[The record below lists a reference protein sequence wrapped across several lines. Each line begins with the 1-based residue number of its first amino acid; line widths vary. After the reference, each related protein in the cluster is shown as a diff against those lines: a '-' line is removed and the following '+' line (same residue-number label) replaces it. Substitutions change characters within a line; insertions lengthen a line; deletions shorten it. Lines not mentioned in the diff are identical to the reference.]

1 MVPDENISNIFI
13 RTTFYHIGT
22 IRILINFF
30 RNEFFL
36 SDYLYKIGNFDT
48 DYICS
53 AFAGEGYADL
63 WNLDATQLFA
73 ADGEKIRD
81 RRVEIGYHDT
91 SNHKYLFE
99 FCMVPNTG
107 FLGNPDLLL
116 KDAELK
122 LCFDRANVEQ
132 VLMCKTDVW
141 SGLEDVKI
149 DIKNCYAI
157 TEYVSS
163 PSLRTYFDSI
173 DYAPLRYE
181 FEDCEVFV
189 KSVPQGE
196 TNLRFDN
203 LRGGNTPSHMFV
215 GFIESSALRGKHN
228 QASTRFG
235 PHGVEVFNITV
246 NGTSVNGYPLHV
258 KHSIPTIPFQK
269 FISCTNRQCNIN
281 GGKMMSPNE
290 FEFNWLWSHTF
301 EAEDCATGWI
311 GVDFKLKTAFAEPM
325 SMIVWLISPAAVA
338 IDKYQQLE
346 KINL

>member
-1 MVPDENISNIFI
+1 M
-13 RTTFYHIGT
+13 
-22 IRILINFF
+22 
-30 RNEFFL
+30 
-36 SDYLYKIGNFDT
+36 YKIGNFDT

-63 WNLDATQLFA
+63 WNLDASQLFA
-73 ADGEKIRD
+73 EQGQKIRD

-91 SNHKYLFE
+91 GNNKFIFD
-99 FCMVPNTG
+99 FCVVPNTG

-122 LCFDRANVEQ
+122 LSFDRSNVEQ
-132 VLMCKTDVW
+132 VLMCKSDVW
-141 SGLEDVKI
+141 SGLGNVKI

-173 DYAPLRYE
+173 DYTPLRYE
-181 FEDCEVFV
+181 YEDCEVFV
-189 KSVPQGE
+189 KSIPQGE
-196 TNLRFDN
+196 TNLRYDN
-203 LRGGNTPSHMFV
+203 IRGGNTPSHMFV
-215 GFIESSALRGKHN
+215 GFIESSALRGQHS

-246 NGTSVNGYPLHV
+246 NGNSVNGYPLHV
-258 KHSIPTIPFQK
+258 KHNIPTIPFQK
-269 FISCTNRQCNIN
+269 FISCTNRQCDIN
-281 GGKMMSPNE
+281 GGKMLSPNE
-290 FEFNWLWSHTF
+290 FEFNWLWSHKF